1 MGSELHSLR
10 KCGIKANF
18 LISLA
23 EARLVP
29 NIPIT
34 STNQSL
40 EVVQETQIYFEL
52 TQLILKNIL
61 NIAPAP
67 QTVGRARERAVLR
80 ARLMGYNETWALYN
94 GSEA

>member
-1 MGSELHSLR
+1 M
-10 KCGIKANF
+10 
-18 LISLA
+18 
-23 EARLVP
+23 
-29 NIPIT
+29 
-34 STNQSL
+34 
-40 EVVQETQIYFEL
+40 QETHIYFEL

-67 QTVGRARERAVLR
+67 QTVGRAGEIAVLR